1 MKRLSRF
8 MALAAFAASLVFAQD
23 ISGDWQGTLNAGPR
37 ELRTILQ
44 VKEGDSGE
52 WKARAAEHRP
62 EPGSRRRDG
71 NNLIFAEW
79 FPHQV
84 RDPPDQGQLRW
95 HTQR

>member
-23 ISGDWQGTLNAGPR
+23 ISGDWQGTLNEGPR

-52 WKARAAEHRP
+52 WKAVLL
-62 EPGSRRRDG
+62 SID
-71 NNLIFAEW
+71 
-79 FPHQV
+79 QS
-84 RDPPDQGQLRW
+84 PDKGAGMA
-95 HTQR
+95 TT